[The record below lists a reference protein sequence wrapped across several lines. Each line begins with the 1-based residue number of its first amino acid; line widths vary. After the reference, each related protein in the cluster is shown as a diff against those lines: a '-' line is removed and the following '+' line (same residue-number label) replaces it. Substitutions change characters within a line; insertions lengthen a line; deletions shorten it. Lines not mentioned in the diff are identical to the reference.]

1 MGLFHLLVV
10 VLGLG
15 FGGSAQQADDPA
27 KVKFETCPA
36 AVKKTLEAEAKGAK
50 IDTVGKETS
59 EGETTYWADVHIGG
73 RVYSIGVTEDGTLS
87 EMNLATD
94 VDEVSFEKSP
104 PLVQATFK
112 REAWDSKI
120 ESLGKDIKYG
130 ETIYEATVEHHGK
143 TYEIVVAQ
151 DGTLVEKTLVIDEED
166 IDLDKCP
173 EVVKKALTEH
183 AKGGKVDSVTKA
195 TGLGQ
200 GTYHADIEIN
210 GKKYLVEVT
219 DKGVLISK
227 ALQYLD
233 EE

>member
-1 MGLFHLLVV
+1 MGLFHLLVMALS
-10 VLGLG
+10 LGV
-15 FGGSAQQADDPA
+15 GGSARRDDDA
-27 KVKFETCPA
+27 SKVKFETCPA
-36 AVKKTLEAEAKGAK
+36 AVKKTFEAEAKGVK
-50 IDTVGKETS
+50 IDSVGKETN
-59 EGETTYWADVHIGG
+59 EGESTYWADVHIGG
-73 RVYSIGVTEDGTLS
+73 RVYSIGVSEDGTLS

-94 VDEVSFEKSP
+94 VEEVSFEKSP
-104 PLVQATFK
+104 PVVQATFK
-112 REAWDSKI
+112 KEAWDSKI

-130 ETIYEATVEHHGK
+130 ETIYEATIEHHGK

-173 EVVKKALTEH
+173 EAVKKTLTEH
-183 AKGGKVDSVTKA
+183 AKGGKIDSVTKA
-195 TGLGQ
+195 SGLGQ
-200 GTYHADIEIN
+200 GTYHADIVIS
-210 GKKYLVEVT
+210 GKNYLVEVT